1 MKQQQTTEDISLPAS
16 GWSPI
21 ALEDLGGAD
30 GPQFVDFLQRQLLP
44 LDDALQRVQASRVE
58 HPYSDPQFKNP
69 VVYRDFLRRLRDS
82 NLIDFSDG
90 PCREIVAVF
99 FVAKKLNRLRMII
112 DARRSNCHFADPH
125 YVQLAT
131 GDSLGR
137 LEFEP
142 GSQLTICAA
151 DLKDAFSCHC
161 RWAESRYLPEVKA
174 RSGRWV
180 YPRLA
185 VVPMGWSWAL
195 FVCQTLHE
203 RLV

>member
-1 MKQQQTTEDISLPAS
+1 MTLCS
-16 GWSPI
+16 GCRP
-21 ALEDLGGAD
+21 
-30 GPQFVDFLQRQLLP
+30 
-44 LDDALQRVQASRVE
+44 VE
-58 HPYSDPQFKNP
+58 LSIHIQIPSFKNP

-151 DLKDAFSCHC
+151 DLKGRFFLS
-161 RWAESRYLPEVKA
+161 LPV
-174 RSGRWV
+174 G
-180 YPRLA
+180 
-185 VVPMGWSWAL
+185 
-195 FVCQTLHE
+195 
-203 RLV
+203 